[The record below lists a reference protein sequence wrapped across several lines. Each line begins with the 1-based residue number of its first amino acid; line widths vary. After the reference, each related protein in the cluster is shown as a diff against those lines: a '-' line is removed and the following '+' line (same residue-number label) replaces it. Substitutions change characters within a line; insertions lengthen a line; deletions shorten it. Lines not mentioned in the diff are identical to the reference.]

1 MIFVLINFSLPLYLK
16 TVITM
21 INQAIG
27 AEGVV
32 SQECKAVAQ
41 QYGQTIMNLL
51 LAEVKVTAI
60 LVYFFFSCEIKFSY
74 RCFYILS

>member
-1 MIFVLINFSLPLYLK
+1 MIFVLINFSLPLHLK
-16 TVITM
+16 AVITM

-60 LVYFFFSCEIKFSY
+60 LVYFFFLVK
-74 RCFYILS
+74 